1 MNKIKIERIESL
13 LRCKTSEEKLKKLK
27 FTEIVDIIRATT
39 TFIKVINIIFKHDE
53 NITIADLKKNLKLL
67 TNIYIDSYRL
77 NRKLDVGRFDL

>member
-1 MNKIKIERIESL
+1 M
-13 LRCKTSEEKLKKLK
+13 RCKTSEEKLKKLK